1 MFQGIP
7 RPEKVAAGSGE
18 GGGKGLIW
26 SLILGYLFL
35 LMSCR
40 RVPHRDRFT
49 VIVFALG
56 LIVVSCEPRCELCAL
71 RLALRSALCTFLVL
85 CALRSA
91 LRSALS
97 SDTATTTRVLR
108 SSHL

>member
-1 MFQGIP
+1 M
-7 RPEKVAAGSGE
+7 
-18 GGGKGLIW
+18 IW

-35 LMSCR
+35 LMSCW
-40 RVPHRDRFT
+40 RVPHRDRFA

-56 LIVVSCEPRCELCAL
+56 LIVVSCELCAL
-71 RLALRSALCTFLVL
+71 RLALRSALC
-85 CALRSA
+85 
-91 LRSALS
+91 